1 MKRMME
7 QIVRAMAL
15 MMSVWYGLA
24 VQAETIAVSGGE
36 VSYTGASDVKTLA
49 NGDVVLVFTDTATP
63 GSFTLP
69 KYARARYL
77 VVGGGG
83 AGGSMGI
90 DVGRSAAGGGGA
102 GGMVDRER
110 VLDPGD
116 YTVTVGAGGPGVQTV
131 VQSWVGTMGGDSSLG
146 RLVPIPEDQIGADGE
161 TTREIR
167 LITVKGGGGG
177 ATVKL
182 NGRGT
187 DGGSGGGGSWYGTVL
202 TAGLGV
208 DAYGWAGGTPTDE
221 NFGGG
226 GGGAA
231 LTEELGHGGA
241 DGTPGAGRTSDI
253 LPAADGTA
261 VLYAQGG
268 RGGRRGDET
277 YRPAKGAGFG
287 FGGDGAVSLGDGKLR
302 DMNFGGAGGDGVVI
316 VRISSLFEYESVD
329 YPTYTQSFL
338 WENGKT
344 FRPFSATG
352 SDQPWTVKGTTEV
365 ACSSKGSGET
375 FEMVGIGLY
384 SFTLELKDGYVWRD
398 GSMLPHECKWRVM
411 DPDTVGCAT
420 LDATKRVSWADREKA
435 RITIDIHTTPESRN
449 VTPRVLV
456 LGSLCNAHG
465 FDQKKLQAMLNALTQ
480 KADVDYF
487 FYAKEKGTEPQVS
500 GTLKKGESFTDDMAA
515 KAEEEMSGGQHGT
528 LNAFYAKLDE
538 VKTAGPAYDYILF
551 SFDRSQVATYYPSN
565 PDTAREARVVD
576 YLTWFY
582 ENDRVIWFVD
592 QAPKSNEAIGVSQ
605 FPWAPSPMTIIRLN
619 DRDSWKTLGYYQYTY
634 GGDKS
639 SPYGFKAYRAL
650 MGMFCPSKYATI
662 TKDTYDSMTTVENEQ
677 AIAKLTQ
684 NGVTSQSGEAIQNQ
698 TAYDDAAA
706 ITKLIERLVMSK
718 VMTVKA
724 TDQVAVSL
732 GLSVDNVAARWTT
745 DRTKPVAEWTPLDE
759 TQLSLQDGKVDINLD
774 GVTEEAWIK
783 LEIDVED
790 QGFFRSSIGA
800 EYNEKTGMWEK
811 DPNDGAVRVSMQPRG
826 EPEIVCL
833 AETKTSV
840 QWPFTAHR
848 IVGEVVHGE
857 GEIVFAG
864 HVQKSVSVATGM
876 SPEVVFRGK
885 AGWVLDYLEVDGEV
899 RDFTAETYDWT
910 FENIAED
917 HTIKVGFKQVLTVP
931 QDMAVE
937 DVMVI
942 YDGQPHL
949 PELVGEPTFETGYEL
964 PWRLAYYTVT
974 TDADGQEIYRPATG
988 RVNVGDESVVVRIE
1002 VRQQGYE
1009 DWVVFSTWT
1018 GSGKVTVNPRSL
1030 IVAFDDYVQTGNTP
1044 KTTDFT
1050 YQIVGLGL
1058 VAGDTLDTNA
1068 GVCTAYPLEKGMR
1081 LEEATITAKGTM
1093 HVTTPDF
1100 GGCNYTISVI
1110 NGWYYWP
1117 KLDVVATAPSIT
1129 KVYDG
1134 INARVMVETLYP
1146 NEEMR
1151 QPQYGDKVKGESSEQ
1166 PLTTGDETMKIDGD
1180 TYKEVSQKTTQYTT
1194 TDVTSE
1200 LEILYRLDGGTYG
1213 TTSPQFVD
1221 VGIYTV
1227 YYKVNYKEKK
1237 SVTTETTTVLSGRKK
1252 KKSGKWGN
1260 EAEIPSTSTSSTETS
1275 EETYD
1280 YTPARGTAKITITPR
1295 KVTVTTASGE
1305 KIYDGTPLSAPTY
1318 TLTPAT
1324 ATGDAGFI
1332 AGEGFAPV
1340 SGAPSLTN
1348 PGVLANDLR
1357 LAFNAQ
1363 TKARNYEVTYV
1374 DGKLRVAYNQLKA
1387 TATAQDSVYNGEANT
1402 SFALGAV
1409 TDAQGRVLAAGE
1421 YQVLYKTTPWD
1432 DYALT
1437 APPQNV
1443 NAGTYEVYYKI
1454 VSTVGDGTGYIPY
1467 EGFATYTI
1475 SPAPLTVKTGS
1486 ATKVYDG
1493 QPLTCHDYTVEGLAA
1508 RDEIRE
1514 VKITSSITKPG
1525 QVANKIDQ
1533 ISFVDPHADDNYT
1546 LTQTYGTLTV
1556 TGRLNT
1562 LSVDGD
1568 GELRFTVNPSDTAQ
1582 TVAVFVDGVK
1592 VCDVTVP
1599 ADGTLAQVVHISDL
1613 TGHDGAT
1620 HEVGFFVAAGEPGDV
1635 VTGVDWSPSATPE
1648 QLLAAVETDPPTTG
1662 AEKQAEIQIANEVE
1676 SGWMSVTSK
1685 DADGNTVWGLESP
1698 IGKENDASGK
1708 NESSFTLT
1716 TAGSGEIQVREIR
1729 IPVKAVDVDG
1739 NTVEDWEKYNSDH
1752 GALTITVD
1760 GVEYKIPP
1768 KQDDNVS
1775 YNISVENGVITIT
1788 DLVIKVATANETD
1801 QVDAQH
1807 DITFT
1812 YTRDNSGTQEA
1823 YTSAYVSGIV
1833 WKSYGETADGGT
1845 SWLKG
1850 EPLIIDHEDP
1860 GEGFVYLAFEP
1871 GLKASDNLASLKA
1884 WVKRSSDNGKI
1895 KVKYGATREALAAC
1909 EPVVATLSDEND
1921 VASHEVK
1928 LTKVWIKV
1936 KVADLVQPVGFWR
1949 IYIENSDS
1957 ASAPSGK
1964 AAKLADAEP
1973 LADAEETTAEPVGAE
1988 SANTFGILKIESTAK
2003 ETMIAVP
2010 WTWYSK
2016 EEAKAADIP
2025 VKKLVKTTNLSEGD
2039 YLYCWLPA
2047 EGVYRTWIVNED
2059 REWESSKTV
2068 LVDALG
2074 NTSETQADNDAQDA
2088 DYEHAT
2094 RVARGGGLWLVR
2106 QDPTK
2111 PFWVYGQSVQTA
2123 VTTTINPPTGAQK
2136 VCSNMIG
2143 NPYARPVRINDL
2155 VFAGTISTS
2164 DRIKVPDGTN
2174 TPKTLIYV
2182 KGKGWRWT
2190 KTVLGDDGRVV
2201 SVYDYDVAVPA
2212 GQAFWYDRRGTTTL
2226 TVKW

>member
-231 LTEELGHGGA
+231 LTEELGHGGT

-344 FRPFSATG
+344 CRPFSATG

-487 FYAKEKGTEPQVS
+487 FYAKEKGTTPQVK

-538 VKTAGPAYDYILF
+538 VKTKGPAYDYILF

-684 NGVTSQSGEAIQNQ
+684 NGVTNQSGEAIQNQ

-706 ITKLIERLVMSK
+706 ITQLIERLVMSK

-732 GLSVDNVAARWTT
+732 GLSVENVAARWTT

-899 RDFTAETYDWT
+899 KDCTPEDYAWT
-910 FENIAED
+910 FHNIEED
-917 HTIKVGFKQVLTVP
+917 HTIKVGFKNVLDVSGL
-931 QDMAVE
+931 DVE
-937 DVMVI
+937 GVEVI
-942 YDGQPHL
+942 YDGQPHYPKL
-949 PELVGEPTFETGYEL
+949 IGEPILESGCNLE
-964 PWRLAYYTVT
+964 WRVAY
-974 TDADGQEIYRPATG
+974 TDEG
-988 RVNVGDESVVVRIE
+988 RVNVGTENVGVRLFIL
-1002 VRQQGYE
+1002 QPGYE
-1009 DWVVFSTWT
+1009 HEGVELTTWT
-1018 GSGKVTVNPRSL
+1018 KAADVTVHPRPL
-1030 IVAFDDYVQTGNTP
+1030 IVRFADYVQLDEARKISGF
-1044 KTTDFT
+1044 D
-1050 YQIVGLGL
+1050 YEIIGRSL
-1058 VAGDTLDTNA
+1058 VAGDALDENP
-1068 GVCTAYPLEKGMR
+1068 GQCTKYPSKKGADGA
-1081 LEEATITAKGTM
+1081 LDEPTITAAGEM
-1093 HVTTPDF
+1093 HVTTPGFD
-1100 GGCNYTISVI
+1100 GCNYTISVI

-1117 KLDVVATAPSIT
+1117 DLDVVATAPSIT

-1134 INARVMVETLYP
+1134 INTRVMVETLYP

-1151 QPQYGDKVKGESSEQ
+1151 QPQYGDKVMGESSEQ
-1166 PLTTGDETMKIDGD
+1166 PLTTGDQTMEIDGN
-1180 TYKEVSQKTTQYTT
+1180 TYRNVSQKTTQYTT
-1194 TDVTSE
+1194 TGVTSE
-1200 LEILYRLDGGTYG
+1200 LEILYSLDGVTYG

-1237 SVTTETTTVLSGRKK
+1237 RVTTETTTVLSGEKGTRK
-1252 KKSGKWGN
+1252 WYWYWYWDWDD
-1260 EAEIPSTSTSSTETS
+1260 EAEIASTSKSSTETS

-1280 YTPARGTAKITITPR
+1280 YTPATGTATITITPR

-1348 PGVLANDLR
+1348 PGVLANDFR
-1357 LAFNAQ
+1357 LKFNAQ
-1363 TKARNYEVTYV
+1363 TKAQNYEVAYV
-1374 DGKLRVAYNQLKA
+1374 DGKLRVTYNQLKA

-1592 VCDVTVP
+1592 VGDVTVP

-1620 HEVGFFVAAGEPGDV
+1620 HEVGFFVAEGEPGDV

-1716 TAGSGEIQVREIR
+1716 TAGSGEIQVKEIR

-1833 WKSYGETADGGT
+1833 WKSYGETEDGGT

-1921 VASHEVK
+1921 VKSHEVK

-1936 KVADLVQPVGFWR
+1936 QVADLVQPVGFWR

-1973 LADAEETTAEPVGAE
+1973 LADAEATTAEPVGAE

-2039 YLYCWLPA
+2039 MLYVFVEDGSYAAWGVEHGEWTPCNA
-2047 EGVYRTWIVNED
+2047 IRVGGEGNGAMSFLEAG
-2059 REWESSKTV
+2059 
-2068 LVDALG
+2068 DARAPQ
-2074 NTSETQADNDAQDA
+2074 SI
-2088 DYEHAT
+2088 
-2094 RVARGGGLWLVR
+2094 ARGLGLWLR
-2106 QDPTK
+2106 RANPLDENGAAK
-2111 PFWVYGQSVQTA
+2111 PFWVYGQSVTTDAKTSVNVPDAETA
-2123 VTTTINPPTGAQK
+2123 SVGAATIL
-2136 VCSNMIG
+2136 G
-2143 NPYARPVRINDL
+2143 NPFAEEVCLNELQYGGETRPDP
-2155 VFAGTISTS
+2155 ADTIVIPQGDGAKLYVSYSAELGWYTT
-2164 DRIKVPDGTN
+2164 RTKVVGRRLMTYTDTDIRVAPG
-2174 TPKTLIYV
+2174 
-2182 KGKGWRWT
+2182 
-2190 KTVLGDDGRVV
+2190 LG
-2201 SVYDYDVAVPA
+2201 
-2212 GQAFWYDRRGTTTL
+2212 FWYVRRGTTPL
-2226 TVKW
+2226 TILWR